1 VDDVDP
7 DSGLTGL
14 LGMRITHA
22 DGASCVVR
30 WTAGPEHHQPFGITH
45 GGIYCTAVETAASI
59 GAGLWYGERGTVVG
73 TSNHTEF
80 LRPVRSGE
88 LTATATP
95 VQRGRSQQLWDVA
108 VTDEQDRLVATGR
121 VRLTNLPA
129 EP

>member
-1 VDDVDP
+1 MDDVDL

-14 LGMRITHA
+14 LGMRVASA
-22 DGASCVVR
+22 DADSCVVR

-45 GGIYCTAVETAASI
+45 GGIYCVAVETAASVA
-59 GAGLWYGERGTVVG
+59 AGVWYGRRGHVVG

-80 LRPVRSGE
+80 LRPVREGE

-108 VTDEQDRLVATGR
+108 VTDEQGRLVATGR
-121 VRLTNLPA
+121 VRLANLPV
-129 EP
+129 PT

>member
-1 VDDVDP
+1 MDDVDL
-7 DSGLTGL
+7 DTGLTAL
-14 LGMRITHA
+14 LGMRVAHA
-22 DGASCVVR
+22 DGDSCVVR
-30 WTAGPEHHQPFGITH
+30 WSAGPGHHQPFGITH

-59 GAGLWYGERGTVVG
+59 AASLWYGERGQVVG

-80 LRPVRSGE
+80 LRPVREGE

-108 VTDEQDRLVATGR
+108 VTDEQGRLVATGR

-129 EP
+129 QA